1 MYWGKYVLKQFKKQN
16 FWKNM
21 KNEAVLIYAKTKDYF
36 YQQMNLPRLKKK
48 KKKSQYQKVQ
58 IIVFRAL

>member
-48 KKKSQYQKVQ
+48 NLPLST
-58 IIVFRAL
+58 R

>member
-21 KNEAVLIYAKTKDYF
+21 KNEAVLIYVKTKDYF

-48 KKKSQYQKVQ
+48 KSQYQKVQ